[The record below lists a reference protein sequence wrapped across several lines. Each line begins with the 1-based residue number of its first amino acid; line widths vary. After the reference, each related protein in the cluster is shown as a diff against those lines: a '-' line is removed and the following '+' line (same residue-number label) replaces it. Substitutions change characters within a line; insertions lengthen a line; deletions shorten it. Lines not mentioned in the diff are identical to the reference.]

1 MLGILSTQHGL
12 YVRASP
18 CALHVDAYGLPEIP
32 VTAGVVVEYGVANP
46 YGIVLHGARQLPHE
60 RQANVILCV
69 DGLRL
74 GQPLADHFG
83 KLLHPDAVDLGE
95 VDSLRHVAIESGRLA
110 DETMKIGV
118 GGVAVQLAGFSIS
131 R

>member
-1 MLGILSTQHGL
+1 MLGILSTPHGL
-12 YVRASP
+12 FMRARP
-18 CALHVDAYGLPEIP
+18 CTLDVDADGLPEIP

-83 KLLHPDAVDLGE
+83 KLLHPGAVDLSE
-95 VDSLRHVAIESGRLA
+95 VDSLRHVAIESGHLG
-110 DETMKIGV
+110 DESMKVGV
-118 GGVAVQLAGFSIS
+118 GVVAVQLGGFSS
-131 R
+131 AR